1 MKSKLDNSENQSKI
15 QNIRNI
21 LTYAEKPGVLC
32 IFEFLNLCGLPSKI
46 GSSEEESAFLIKKD
60 VADKR
65 IIFYNNKN
73 FERNQNYFYVKNK
86 QWTNLD
92 YLLSQ
97 GEIIE
102 DFYDDYHRVYIN
114 MRDAQAQKNLE
125 SRKEHIKNFVT
136 KEVFAKFQQILQCK
150 SCHQV
155 LTLNLKNSDF
165 DNLRKFFDIVYPNN
179 PNKSKLAMLN
189 SLHENLHKNLQI
201 KIDFENKMRFK
212 DYNTDLAILN
222 LVAGLKK
229 EMRNL
234 KGDQADLVHLY
245 NNRLKVLQFV
255 RNSRNVLLNFSAG
268 LFEESKKGLFN
279 DIKNIKKN
287 YV

>member
-1 MKSKLDNSENQSKI
+1 MKAKLDNTENQSKI

-21 LTYAEKPGVLC
+21 LTYSEKPGVLC
-32 IFEFLNLCGLPSKI
+32 IFEFLNLCGLPNKVS
-46 GSSEEESAFLIKKD
+46 SSEDESAFVIKKD

-65 IIFYNNKN
+65 IIFYTNKN
-73 FERNQNYFYVKNK
+73 FETNQNYFYLKNR

-92 YLLSQ
+92 YLLSH

-102 DFYDDYHRVYIN
+102 DFYNDYHRVYIN

-125 SRKEHIKNFVT
+125 GRKEHIQSFIT

-155 LTLNLKNSDF
+155 LTLNLKQSDF
-165 DNLRKFFDIVYPNN
+165 ENLKKFFDIVYPNKA
-179 PNKSKLAMLN
+179 NKANLSMLN
-189 SLHENLHKNLQI
+189 MLHENLYKNLQI

-234 KGDQADLVHLY
+234 TGDKTDLVNSY
-245 NNRLKVLQFV
+245 NNRLKVVQFV
-255 RNSRNVLLNFSAG
+255 RNSRNVLLNFSTG

-279 DIKNIKKN
+279 DIRNIKKN